1 MAVLWWVDRFPHKES
16 SSEEGLPTG
25 VPFTKHLLGTLQTL
39 CHLIIAKNLS
49 KLVHNFQKK

>member
-1 MAVLWWVDRFPHKES
+1 MAVLWRVDRFSHKES